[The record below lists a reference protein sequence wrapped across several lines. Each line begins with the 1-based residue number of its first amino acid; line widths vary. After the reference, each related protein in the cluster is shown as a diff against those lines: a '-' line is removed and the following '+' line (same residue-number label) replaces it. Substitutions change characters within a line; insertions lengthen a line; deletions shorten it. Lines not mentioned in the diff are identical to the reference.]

1 MLRICN
7 VMGLQNGTLGS
18 RYINY
23 IYIYIYTY
31 TYYVSSLSSI
41 SLVTYFRIKT
51 IIIISLTLIMAR
63 QAMEMEFSVQLYE
76 FPVHGLLDEVQRHL
90 AKLKSVAGALFMDIK
105 LKLTLTH
112 PQKVQY

>member
-1 MLRICN
+1 
-7 VMGLQNGTLGS
+7 
-18 RYINY
+18 
-23 IYIYIYTY
+23 
-31 TYYVSSLSSI
+31 
-41 SLVTYFRIKT
+41 
-51 IIIISLTLIMAR
+51 MAR

-112 PQKVQY
+112 PQKVQYWYALVFEAIFRKWTSKLWNHAFLSVVASQETNMN